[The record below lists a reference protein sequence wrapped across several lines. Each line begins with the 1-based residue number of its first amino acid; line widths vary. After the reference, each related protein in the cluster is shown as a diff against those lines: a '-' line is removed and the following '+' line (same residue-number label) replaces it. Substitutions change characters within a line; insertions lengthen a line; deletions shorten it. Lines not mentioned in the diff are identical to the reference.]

1 MGIFDI
7 FKRDHTSYDEKDMVN
22 KVEKDA
28 HLEKLIK
35 NAVTIYFTGSSGSK
49 VSLFL
54 RKIGTYQI
62 AFKPITPVSI
72 KPGEEMDLEYELS
85 GGRFRFTTTLEKVQE
100 ENGILITTY
109 PEVIHDNDRRR
120 ERRLTFPQRARPEV
134 QVLES
139 ISGGIGF
146 AGSIINLSTLG
157 IGVIVDKVVDLKT
170 GKDYKVKSAFI
181 KEGMKASLIRFK
193 FEGTML
199 TEVSGRVV
207 YSVQDGNFVKVGIEF
222 DPLSPMA
229 MTSIRNA
236 LQRF

>member
-1 MGIFDI
+1 M
-7 FKRDHTSYDEKDMVN
+7 
-22 KVEKDA
+22 
-28 HLEKLIK
+28 
-35 NAVTIYFTGSSGSK
+35 
-49 VSLFL
+49 
-54 RKIGTYQI
+54 
-62 AFKPITPVSI
+62 
-72 KPGEEMDLEYELS
+72 
-85 GGRFRFTTTLEKVQE
+85 
-100 ENGILITTY
+100 
-109 PEVIHDNDRRR
+109 
-120 ERRLTFPQRARPEV
+120 
-134 QVLES
+134 
-139 ISGGIGF
+139 
-146 AGSIINLSTLG
+146 
-157 IGVIVDKVVDLKT
+157 IVDKVVDLKT

>member
-1 MGIFDI
+1 M
-7 FKRDHTSYDEKDMVN
+7 
-22 KVEKDA
+22 
-28 HLEKLIK
+28 
-35 NAVTIYFTGSSGSK
+35 
-49 VSLFL
+49 
-54 RKIGTYQI
+54 
-62 AFKPITPVSI
+62 
-72 KPGEEMDLEYELS
+72 
-85 GGRFRFTTTLEKVQE
+85 
-100 ENGILITTY
+100 
-109 PEVIHDNDRRR
+109 IHDNDRRK

-139 ISGGIGF
+139 ISGGVGF